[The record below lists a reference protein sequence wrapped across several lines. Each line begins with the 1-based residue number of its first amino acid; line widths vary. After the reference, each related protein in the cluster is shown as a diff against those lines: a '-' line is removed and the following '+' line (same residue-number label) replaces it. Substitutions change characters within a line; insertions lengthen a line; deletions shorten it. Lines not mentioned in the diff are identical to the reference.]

1 MPADVYDAFML
12 DHAAGALPAGLDLA
26 AGLHVALSAG
36 GADRAAAWD
45 AVGGALLESEE
56 VMEVPATGPGLRRQ
70 TDPAPAMSVRDLL
83 AADLDALKWRR
94 TITQARYAP
103 TGVPGA
109 RLMRLQ
115 PGQSIPR
122 HGHSALEATV
132 VMRGMLTVDGEA
144 FRRGDVML
152 GLPGEA
158 HKPAAGGDM
167 PCICLVARGERP
179 FWRLT

>member
-1 MPADVYDAFML
+1 ML
-12 DHAAGALPAGLDLA
+12 EHAAGALPAGLDLA

-36 GADRAAAWD
+36 GAGRAATWD
-45 AVGGALLESEE
+45 AVGGALLERED
-56 VMEVPATGPGLRRQ
+56 VMETPATRPARRYQ
-70 TDPAPAMSVRDLL
+70 PEPAPAMSVHDLL
-83 AADLDALKWRR
+83 ATDLDALKWRR
-94 TITQARYAP
+94 TITQARCVQ

-109 RLMRLQ
+109 RFMRLQ

-132 VMRGMLTVDGEA
+132 VLRGILTVDGDVY
-144 FRRGDVML
+144 RYGDLML

-158 HKPAAGGDM
+158 HKPGAGGDV

>member
-1 MPADVYDAFML
+1 MPANVYDAFML

-45 AVGGALLESEE
+45 AVGGALLERED
-56 VMEVPATGPGLRRQ
+56 VMEVPPARSARRRKPG
-70 TDPAPAMSVRDLL
+70 PAPAMSVHDLL
-83 AADLDALKWRR
+83 ATDLDALRWRR

-103 TGVPGA
+103 TGVRGA

-122 HGHSALEATV
+122 HSHSALEATV
-132 VMRGMLTVDGEA
+132 VMCGMLTADGEG
-144 FRRGDVML
+144 FRSGDLML

-158 HKPAAGGDM
+158 HKPAAGGDV